1 MVACIAHSNVIVV
14 RPNKE
19 LLSGIYLKLFLDSPL
34 GNKILTA
41 KQQGTVVINI
51 SYKDLKS
58 MEVPVPPMDE
68 QIAVEKEYNEE
79 LSRYLELAISL
90 IRTLVASPAPI
101 IIILICSDVC
111 LYSCKSV
118 LTSLYIKRLAHIAT
132 IRNTTDIK

>member
-1 MVACIAHSNVIVV
+1 MRQCHK
-14 RPNKE
+14 P
-19 LLSGIYLKLFLDSPL
+19 LLHFYDLKLFLDSPL

-79 LSRYLELAISL
+79 LSRYLETINAAEE
-90 IRTLVASPAPI
+90 RWN
-101 IIILICSDVC
+101 
-111 LYSCKSV
+111 SV
-118 LTSLYIKRLAHIAT
+118 LSKLREKI
-132 IRNTTDIK
+132 